1 MHKTLIL
8 VLNCGSSS
16 IKFAVIDP
24 LTEENFFSGIVQS
37 IGTKDADISWTEKRI
52 KKSKELSNINYQE
65 ALHYIFNL
73 IQSNKSLAA
82 KILAIGH
89 RVVHGGEH
97 FTKSVIINKT
107 VLNAII
113 KCQDLAPL
121 HNPANILGI
130 EIAKKI
136 YSKLPQIAVF
146 DTAFHQ
152 TMPEYSYLYAIPYKL
167 YANHQVRKYG
177 FHGTSHRYVSQKS
190 AEILAKPLETCAF
203 ISAHLGNGCSIC
215 AILNGKSIDTSMGL
229 TPLEGLVM
237 GTRSGDIDPS
247 LHIHLVDKLG
257 YDIHKINNMLNKE
270 SGLLGISGVS
280 SDMRAVENAAK
291 KGNKQAIIA
300 IELFCYRLAK
310 YIGAYATVLG
320 RIDALIFTAGIGEN
334 SSYIRAKTIKLLK
347 ILNFTL
353 DPKIN
358 ANHGKG
364 NSGIITKIN
373 SIIAIVIPTNEELM
387 IAKDTALLATKKQG
401 AKI

>member
-1 MHKTLIL
+1 MQKTLIF

-24 LTEENFFSGIVQS
+24 HAENNFLSGIIQN
-37 IGTKDADISWTEKRI
+37 IGTKNADISWIEKRT
-52 KKSKELSNINYQE
+52 KKSNELPNINYQE

-73 IQSNKSLAA
+73 VQNNKNLAA
-82 KILAIGH
+82 KILAVGH
-89 RVVHGGEH
+89 RVVHGAEH
-97 FTKSVIINKT
+97 FTESVIIDKR
-107 VLNAII
+107 VLNAIR

-130 EIAKKI
+130 EIAEKV
-136 YSKLPQIAVF
+136 YPKLPQIAVF

-152 TMPEYSYLYAIPYKL
+152 TMPKYSYLYAIPYEL
-167 YANHQVRKYG
+167 YTNHQIRKYG
-177 FHGTSHRYVSQKS
+177 FHGTSHRYVSQKA
-190 AEILAKPLETCAF
+190 AEILGKPLDGCSF

-257 YDIHKINNMLNKE
+257 YDIHKVNTMLNKE

-280 SDMRAVENAAK
+280 SDMRAIENAAK
-291 KGNKQAIIA
+291 KGNQQAIIA
-300 IELFCYRLAK
+300 IEIFCYRLAK
-310 YIGAYATVLG
+310 YIGAYAIVLG
-320 RIDALIFTAGIGEN
+320 KIDALIFTAGIGEN
-334 SSYIRAKTIKLLK
+334 SPYIRAKTIKWLQM
-347 ILNFTL
+347 LNFAL
-353 DPKIN
+353 DPKLN

-364 NSGIITKIN
+364 NNGIITKVN
-373 SIIAIVIPTNEELM
+373 SNVAIVIPTNEELM

-401 AKI
+401 AKK

>member
-1 MHKTLIL
+1 MHKTLIF

-24 LTEENFFSGIVQS
+24 LTEDNFFNGIVQS
-37 IGTKDADISWTEKRI
+37 IGTKDADISWIEKRT
-52 KKSKELSNINYQE
+52 KKSKGLPNINYQE
-65 ALHYIFNL
+65 ALHYIFDLVN
-73 IQSNKSLAA
+73 NKNLAA

-97 FTKSVIINKT
+97 FTKSVIIDKT
-107 VLNAII
+107 VLNAIT

-130 EIAKKI
+130 EIAKKV
-136 YSKLPQIAVF
+136 YPKLPQIAVF

-152 TMPEYSYLYAIPYKL
+152 TMPKYAYLYAIPHEL
-167 YANHQVRKYG
+167 YTNHQIRKYG
-177 FHGTSHRYVSQKS
+177 FHGTSHRYVSIKA
-190 AEILAKPLETCAF
+190 AEILGKSLDECAF

-257 YDIHKINNMLNKE
+257 YDIHKVNTMLNKK
-270 SGLLGISGVS
+270 SGLLGVSGIS

-300 IELFCYRLAK
+300 IEIFCYRLAK
-310 YIGAYATVLG
+310 YIGAYATILG

-334 SSYIRAKTIKLLK
+334 SSYIRAKSIKWLK
-347 ILNFTL
+347 MLNFSL
-353 DPKIN
+353 DSKLN
-358 ANHGKG
+358 GNHGKG
-364 NSGIITKIN
+364 NNGIITSIN
-373 SIIAIVIPTNEELM
+373 SNIAIVIPTNEELM
-387 IAKDTALLATKKQG
+387 IAKDTAMLATKKQG
-401 AKI
+401 GKI